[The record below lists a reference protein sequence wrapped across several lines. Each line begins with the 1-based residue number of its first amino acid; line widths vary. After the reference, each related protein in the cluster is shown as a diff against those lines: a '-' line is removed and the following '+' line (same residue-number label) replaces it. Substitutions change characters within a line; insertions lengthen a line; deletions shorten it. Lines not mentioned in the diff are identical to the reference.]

1 VNPGAHP
8 RDPRGLGASAG
19 GAGGGGSSSGGGGRT
34 GLSRRSFLTRTAGA
48 SLAAGG
54 LGPLVAGCGSGAV
67 AAPQFTPLPQPH
79 KPVKWP
85 ILAANKAIAG
95 GKTPEAHATLKVY
108 TWVDHV
114 SQRCLDDFSQRYRCQ
129 VELTTFTTI
138 TQALATLK
146 RGRGRFD
153 VFLGAPA
160 DVIGGLVGR
169 GIIQPLN
176 HSYVPNMR
184 HAWPVFADP
193 YYDSHW
199 LYTVPY
205 TVYTTGIAWRKDLV
219 DVDPY
224 SLVNGWGFPWVAKR
238 SGKTAILDDY
248 RESIALALL
257 YNGVTDVSTTDPLI
271 IDTARQSLL
280 NLNKTVGLH
289 IGNDTSQQLATGRSW
304 IHHAWSGQVVAAAR
318 RLPPGVPVEA
328 LGYWFPPDG
337 KGPVANDTGTV
348 LRGAQ
353 NPVLA
358 HLLLNFLLNKTNAM
372 HNIAATGYIQPL
384 TYVTPQ
390 RLVSEGILPASLT
403 SAIVLATYLDHGY
416 KEVELQ
422 PAADRLWQQAWRTVV
437 RAHH

>member
-1 VNPGAHP
+1 MNPGAHP
-8 RDPRGLGASAG
+8 RDPRGLG
-19 GAGGGGSSSGGGGRT
+19 GSSSYGGDRA
-34 GLSRRSFLTRTAGA
+34 GLSRRSFLARTAGT

-54 LGPLVAGCGSGAV
+54 LGSLVAGCGSGAV
-67 AAPQFTPLPQPH
+67 AAPRFAPLPEPK
-79 KPVKWP
+79 KPVRWP
-85 ILAANKAIAG
+85 IAAANKPIAG
-95 GKTPEAHATLKVY
+95 GKIPEASATLKVY

-114 SQRCLDDFSQRYRCQ
+114 SQRCLDDFSQRYRCE

-138 TQALATLK
+138 TQALATLR

-153 VFLGAPA
+153 VFLGAPT
-160 DVIGGLVGR
+160 DVLGVLIGR

-176 HSYVPNMR
+176 HSYIPNIR
-184 HAWPVFADP
+184 HVWPVFADP

-224 SLVNGWGFPWVAKR
+224 ALVNGWGFPWVAMR
-238 SGKTAILDDY
+238 PGKTAILDDY

-257 YNGVTDVSTTDPLI
+257 YNGVTDVNTSDPMI
-271 IDTARQSLL
+271 INTARQALLYLNSLA
-280 NLNKTVGLH
+280 GLR
-289 IGNDTSQQLATGRSW
+289 IDNDTSQQLTTGRSW

-328 LGYWFPPDG
+328 IGYWFPPDG
-337 KGPVANDTGTV
+337 TGPVANDTGTV

-358 HLLLNFLLNKTNAM
+358 HLFLNFLLNRANAM
-372 HNIAATGYIQPL
+372 HNIAGTGYMQPL
-384 TYVTPQ
+384 TYATPR
-390 RLVSEGILPASLT
+390 RLVSDGILPASLT
-403 SAIVLATYLDHGY
+403 SAVVLSTYLDHGR

-422 PAADRLWQQAWRTVV
+422 GAADQLWRQAWRAVTQ
-437 RAHH
+437 RAGPPS